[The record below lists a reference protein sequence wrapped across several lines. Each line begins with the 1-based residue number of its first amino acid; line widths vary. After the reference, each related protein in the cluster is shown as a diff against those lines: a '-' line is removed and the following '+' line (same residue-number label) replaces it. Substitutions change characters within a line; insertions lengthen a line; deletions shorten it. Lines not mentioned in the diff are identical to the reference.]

1 MKSNTEH
8 YNKPADKG
16 TRNSGEAATN
26 LVTCPVCPHHCR
38 LSEGATGRCG
48 ARKNI
53 NDSIVCINYGKIP
66 ALALDPIE
74 KKPLAFF
81 EPGSFILSVGSFGCN
96 LACHFCQNYDISTG
110 SELEFGGLNV
120 LTPERLC
127 SLAEGTRSRGNIGV
141 AFTYNEPLVGF
152 EFVRDT
158 AKLVHEAGMKNVL
171 VTNGTAEL
179 AILEEILPYID
190 AMNID
195 LKGFTPEIYKKL
207 GGDFETVKCF
217 ISRAYNDCHIELT
230 SLIVPGLNDSPED
243 MEREADWI
251 ASLSPSIPLH
261 ITRYFPRYKMHE
273 KATDISLLYK
283 LKSVAEKR
291 LSNVLL
297 GNI

>member
-1 MKSNTEH
+1 MKNDNT
-8 YNKPADKG
+8 
-16 TRNSGEAATN
+16 SAAKQTP
-26 LVTCPVCPHHCR
+26 VSCPVCPHHCR

-53 NDSIVCINYGKIP
+53 NGSIVCINYGKIP

-96 LACHFCQNYDISTG
+96 LACPFCQNFDISAG
-110 SELEFGGLNV
+110 NEFEFGGLNV
-120 LTPERLC
+120 LTPDRLC
-127 SLAEGTRSRGNIGV
+127 SLAESTRSRGNIGV
-141 AFTYNEPLVGF
+141 AFTYNEPLVGY
-152 EFVRDT
+152 EYVRDT

-171 VTNGTAEL
+171 VSNGTAEL
-179 AILEEILPYID
+179 PILEELLPYID

-207 GGDFETVKCF
+207 GGDLETVKRF
-217 ISRAYNDCHIELT
+217 IARVHTDCHVELT

-243 MEREADWI
+243 MEREAEWI
-251 ASLSPSIPLH
+251 SSLSAKIPLH
-261 ITRYFPRYKMHE
+261 ITRYFPRYKMQE
-273 KATDISLLYK
+273 KATDINLLYK
-283 LKSVAEKR
+283 LKSVAEKY
-291 LSNVLL
+291 LKHVLL